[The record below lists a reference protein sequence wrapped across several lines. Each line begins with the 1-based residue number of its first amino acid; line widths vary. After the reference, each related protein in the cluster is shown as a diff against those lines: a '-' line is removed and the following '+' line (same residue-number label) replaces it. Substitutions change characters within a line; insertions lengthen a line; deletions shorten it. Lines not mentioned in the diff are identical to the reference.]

1 MKADVDLDIGR
12 KTFASGPVAGAG
24 SRWCAAAAPGYL
36 VAVIAD
42 DESIAPALETSC
54 RFTGRAQRAE
64 LAHPIERDYATCQRL
79 TLPLASLLQK
89 ADE

>member
-12 KTFASGPVAGAG
+12 KTFASGPLAELIAVVRR
-24 SRWCAAAAPGYL
+24 SHPGDL

-42 DESIAPALETSC
+42 EESIAPELETSC
-54 RFTGRAQRAE
+54 RFNGPAQLAE

-89 ADE
+89 ADD

>member
-1 MKADVDLDIGR
+1 
-12 KTFASGPVAGAG
+12 
-24 SRWCAAAAPGYL
+24 
-36 VAVIAD
+36 VIAD